1 MLSIDDKF
9 HSLKVKKLLITM
21 VLCLVDKKRAFFV
34 VGLQQKIINLIR
46 FFASL
51 KKPLIFDLF

>member
-9 HSLKVKKLLITM
+9 HNFEVKKLLITM
-21 VLCLVDKKRAFFV
+21 VLCLVDKKRVFFV
-34 VGLQQKIINLIR
+34 VTLQQKTINLIR

>member
-51 KKPLIFDLF
+51 KKPLNLSIF